1 MKRKLKDKI
10 IEVTIFFIMFFVFI
24 IIITYTTERM
34 KQEIHKYSDIVDDN
48 IRHKELIDLINN
60 KCKLWN

>member
-60 KCKLWN
+60 KCKL